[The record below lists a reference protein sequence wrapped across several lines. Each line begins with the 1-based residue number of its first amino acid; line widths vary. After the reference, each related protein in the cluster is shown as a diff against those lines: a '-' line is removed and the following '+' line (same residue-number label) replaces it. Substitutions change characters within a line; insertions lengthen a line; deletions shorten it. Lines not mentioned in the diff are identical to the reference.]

1 LVKNDKAKKSDF
13 RYAGPKPLS
22 RETAIVMLADVIE
35 AKVRLLDKV
44 TTDKII
50 QNILNFFEYI
60 IFSYLF

>member
-1 LVKNDKAKKSDF
+1 MVKNDKAKKSDF

-50 QNILNFFEYI
+50 QIVFQIINF
-60 IFSYLF
+60 